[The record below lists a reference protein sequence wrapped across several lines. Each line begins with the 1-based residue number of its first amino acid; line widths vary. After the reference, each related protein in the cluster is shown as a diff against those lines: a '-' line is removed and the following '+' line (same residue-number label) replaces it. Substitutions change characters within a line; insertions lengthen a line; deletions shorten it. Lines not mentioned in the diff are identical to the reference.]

1 MFSLFP
7 GKEHCLLRPIALR
20 NGPQPLNL
28 GSVRF
33 SGGASLHL
41 YQDNLEEV
49 TRFQKL
55 VARTCR
61 VLSDGQHIRDST
73 PLTALRTAKGYE
85 APPLRDA
92 GC

>member
-1 MFSLFP
+1 
-7 GKEHCLLRPIALR
+7 
-20 NGPQPLNL
+20 
-28 GSVRF
+28 
-33 SGGASLHL
+33 
-41 YQDNLEEV
+41 
-49 TRFQKL
+49 